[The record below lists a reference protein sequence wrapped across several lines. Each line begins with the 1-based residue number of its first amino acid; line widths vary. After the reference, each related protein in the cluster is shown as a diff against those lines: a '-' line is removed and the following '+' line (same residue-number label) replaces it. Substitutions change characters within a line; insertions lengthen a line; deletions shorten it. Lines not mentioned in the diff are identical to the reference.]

1 MRLRAERNGIT
12 VVLMFFFVFFY
23 PSHVHKIGL
32 YQVTVKKRLEGWLS
46 G

>member
-1 MRLRAERNGIT
+1 MRLRTERNGIT
-12 VVLMFFFVFFY
+12 VVLMLLFFY

>member
-12 VVLMFFFVFFY
+12 VVLMVFFFFY

>member
-12 VVLMFFFVFFY
+12 VVLMFCFFFY

>member
-12 VVLMFFFVFFY
+12 VVLMGLFFFY

>member
-12 VVLMFFFVFFY
+12 VVLMFLVFFY

>member
-12 VVLMFFFVFFY
+12 VVLMCFFFY